1 MKERKITYVENYK
14 WDQFALMNCNNLSP
28 EVYPKQVEFKNVSE
42 SEFGYLIEAP
52 VEEIK
57 EKIKNILN
65 AHYPED

>member
-1 MKERKITYVENYK
+1 
-14 WDQFALMNCNNLSP
+14 MNCNNLSS

-42 SEFGYLIEAP
+42 SAFEYLIEAS